1 MWRRRKQKGLT
12 CQELVELVTDYLDG
26 ALSGSDR
33 ARFEVHIDACAN
45 CREYLAQF
53 QQTIALTGMLRE
65 DDVAPAARDALLA
78 EFSEW
83 RNASG
88 AP

>member
-1 MWRRRKQKGLT
+1 MWRKRKGLT

-26 ALSGSDR
+26 AMSRADR
-33 ARFEVHIDACAN
+33 ARFEAHIAACAN

-53 QQTIALTGMLRE
+53 QQTIALTGMLKE
-65 DDVAPAARDALLA
+65 DDVDPAARDALLA
-78 EFSEW
+78 QFGEW